1 MVFSRNYLSTIV
13 YFVLNQLYNTMR
25 RREIKMKDSDRD
37 MREMISDHIQKER
50 NNKGLSAE
58 TVANHLK
65 ISRSA
70 LTQIETG
77 RNNINA
83 VTLWKLAT
91 LFGCDVKNFFPP
103 TFNNQS
109 LTKSDIQK
117 LESDRAAA
125 FAKKCFPNIKNI

>member
-1 MVFSRNYLSTIV
+1 
-13 YFVLNQLYNTMR
+13 MR
-25 RREIKMKDSDRD
+25 RKELKMKDSDRD

-50 NNKGLSAE
+50 KNKGLSAE

-77 RNNINA
+77 RNNVSA
-83 VTLWKLAT
+83 VMLWKLAT
-91 LFGCDVKNFFPP
+91 LFGCNVGNFFPP
-103 TFNNQS
+103 TFSNQT
-109 LTKSDIQK
+109 LTESDIQK